1 MQALSPQHGRFEC
14 TLAMVGGE
22 WCFIQPN
29 TLIKQ
34 IQKDISRYSNPK
46 QTQIKS
52 CFSSFYPKKVESFPI
67 NVQLFVAYEI
77 LRNHANLKLV
87 GILLILKNIEHLT
100 QLHLEDIGLILDK
113 STHDHS
119 TADCIATKL
128 LYELIVSKPSLF
140 LESLKSWKDSKS
152 PWRMRACCST
162 FTKYCKDGKGNQI
175 WDICDTCVR
184 FNERVVQLGVGCS
197 MKDLGNVD
205 EDKVVDFIRKHVQY
219 FSRDGLKYS
228 VEKLKDATVK
238 RELLGI
244 ARNTRTAN
252 EFVGAS
258 NRVSSEDVSN

>member
-22 WCFIQPN
+22 WW
-29 TLIKQ
+29 
-34 IQKDISRYSNPK
+34 
-46 QTQIKS
+46 
-52 CFSSFYPKKVESFPI
+52 
-67 NVQLFVAYEI
+67 
-77 LRNHANLKLV
+77 
-87 GILLILKNIEHLT
+87 ILLILKNIEHLT

-219 FSRDGLKYS
+219 FSRD
-228 VEKLKDATVK
+228 VK